1 MKEEEERARKKMKEV
16 AKIME
21 RVVLGS
27 LRVAAEKKGGDGCGE
42 GECGFCISYG
52 ASVGE
57 EDDTM
62 VISCSTFFL

>member
-16 AKIME
+16 TKIME

-42 GECGFCISYG
+42 GECGFCIS
-52 ASVGE
+52 
-57 EDDTM
+57 
-62 VISCSTFFL
+62 F